1 MKRYA
6 FVFPLL
12 FSIFAS
18 HPTTAIAGKGAAS
31 GGPARVVRN
40 CINMWETGDVA
51 RFNDLIADNYIG
63 HVSSGTRER
72 SGLLARIAA
81 FHKLYPDI
89 QFHIEDQ
96 FTNGDRVVTRMR
108 AVGTNSSSGAKTELI
123 GINISR
129 IVKNK
134 LVEEWAT
141 WEPIASNGWSAPP
154 VPAN

>member
-1 MKRYA
+1 MKQCII
-6 FVFPLL
+6 VFSLL

-18 HPTTAIAGKGAAS
+18 RPTTAIATE
-31 GGPARVVRN
+31 GGPADVFRS
-40 CINMWETGDVA
+40 CINMWETGDVT
-51 RFNDLIADNYIG
+51 RFNDLIADSYVG

-89 QFHIEDQ
+89 HFYIEDQ
-96 FTNGDRVVTRMR
+96 FTKGERVVTRMR
-108 AVGTNSSSGAKTELI
+108 AVGTNSSSGAKTELM

-141 WEPIASNGWSAPP
+141 WEPISAK
-154 VPAN
+154 